1 MFGNLS
7 KNVEIFKLK
16 SAFLV
21 RNAYSAESV
30 PKICFPA
37 QLDYAEQH
45 LTSDFILDEP
55 EIHPDLVSLMH
66 KCFNGK
72 VDLRPDTNMAR
83 KITDATLKISG
94 GLVDQMIKNTENYT
108 MNLENLVS
116 ERTSQLEAE
125 QKRSDE
131 LLTELLPR
139 SVINELK
146 LGRTVAPKHYKSVTI
161 MYSDIVGFTSL
172 CRSVVVYEF

>member
-1 MFGNLS
+1 
-7 KNVEIFKLK
+7 
-16 SAFLV
+16 
-21 RNAYSAESV
+21 
-30 PKICFPA
+30 
-37 QLDYAEQH
+37 
-45 LTSDFILDEP
+45 
-55 EIHPDLVSLMH
+55 
-66 KCFNGK
+66 
-72 VDLRPDTNMAR
+72 
-83 KITDATLKISG
+83 
-94 GLVDQMIKNTENYT
+94 

-125 QKRSDE
+125 QKVSIIFWNVIKYTFLKRSDE

-172 CRSVVVYEF
+172 CR